1 MDKGARDDL
10 LAGPADSA
18 AAPADNK
25 RSGARNLIEWVV
37 IIGGAL
43 LAAFLVKTFLFQAFY
58 IPSGSMEPTLQIGD
72 RVLVSKLSYRL
83 GEIDR
88 GDLIVFKRPDLPAGT
103 EAAVKDLIK
112 RVIALPGETVETRD
126 GSVYING
133 KELDEEYLPD
143 GTYSDNVPR
152 QEIPE
157 GTIWVMGDNRGNSR
171 DSRVLG
177 PVSIDSIHGRAFV
190 RIWPVGDISTL

>member
-1 MDKGARDDL
+1 MDNGARDDL
-10 LAGPADSA
+10 LARPPASA

-25 RSGARNLIEWVV
+25 RSGTRNLIEWIV

-88 GDLIVFKRPDLPAGT
+88 GDLIVFKRPDLPAGA

-126 GSVYING
+126 GAIYVDG
-133 KELDEEYLPD
+133 KKLDEAYLPD
-143 GTYSDNVPR
+143 GIFSDNIPR

-157 GTIWVMGDNRGNSR
+157 GTVWVMGDIRGNSR

-177 PVSIDSIHGRAFV
+177 PVAIDSIHGRAFV
-190 RIWPVGDISTL
+190 RMWPVGDISTL

>member
-1 MDKGARDDL
+1 MEDGARDDL
-10 LAGPADSA
+10 LARPLDEAVGPAKKNGA
-18 AAPADNK
+18 
-25 RSGARNLIEWVV
+25 ARNLIEW
-37 IIGGAL
+37 ILILGGAL

-83 GEIDR
+83 GDIDR
-88 GDLIVFKRPDLPAGT
+88 GDLVVFKRPDLPAGA

-126 GSVYING
+126 GSVYIDG
-133 KELDEEYLPD
+133 EKLDEEYLP
-143 GTYSDNVPR
+143 GGSYSDNVPK
-152 QEIPE
+152 QVVPD
-157 GTIWVMGDNRGNSR
+157 GTVWVMGDNRGNSR

-177 PVSIDSIHGRAFV
+177 PVAIDSIHGRAFV
-190 RIWPVGDISTL
+190 RIWPPADLSTL